1 MTDGLR
7 IAHHRIAPQECNLEL
22 GNPEVNILTNLLGHR
37 LAEP

>member
-7 IAHHRIAPQECNLEL
+7 IAHHRIASQEGNLEL
-22 GNPEVNILTNLLGHR
+22 SNPEVNILTNLLGHR